1 MISADDIEVMKSAA
15 TLVAFTGPAGCG
27 KTTSADIL
35 VQNGWVR
42 VKFASTLKEMC
53 RAMGMTEQMIE
64 GDQKEKAHPMFG
76 GQTPRHIM
84 QTLGT
89 EWGRKLIHPDLWVGI
104 TKAEMQRN
112 LDAGHNVVV
121 DDCRFENEAKCIRA
135 LGGVIVGVSG
145 RGGIAGDHES
155 EYGVVSDYVIDNN
168 GTLEELE
175 HEVLDLIGK
184 IT

>member
-1 MISADDIEVMKSAA
+1 MISGEDIEAMKPTAK
-15 TLVAFTGPAGCG
+15 LFAFTGLAGCG

-104 TKAEMQRN
+104 TKAEIQRN
-112 LDAGHNVVV
+112 LDAGYNVVV
-121 DDCRFENEAKCIRA
+121 DDCRFDNEAKCIRA

-155 EYGVVSDYVIDNN
+155 EYGVVSDYKIDNN
-168 GTLEELE
+168 GTLEDLE
-175 HEVLDLIGK
+175 RNVEEFVK
-184 IT
+184 WIT